1 MIATAIESLMT
12 LNEVREAGRVFVATY
27 MIFFAFLLLA
37 IEAIEVHRSEKL
49 NFLLQRN
56 FGFLFSVI
64 GKPLFIIFIA
74 FLNFGLNTSL
84 GLITGLLLLFD
95 GVFQIILF
103 LKYPETLES
112 LIYQKAN
119 SVETNASSV

>member
-1 MIATAIESLMT
+1 MSMDRVS
-12 LNEVREAGRVFVATY
+12 EVGRIFVATY
-27 MIFFAFLLLA
+27 MIFFAGLLLA
-37 IEAIEVHRSEKL
+37 IEVIEIQKSNML

-84 GLITGLLLLFD
+84 GLISGLLLLCD
-95 GVFQIILF
+95 GTFQIVLF
-103 LKYPETLES
+103 LKHPEYLES
-112 LIYQKAN
+112 LVYQKAN
-119 SVETNASSV
+119 SDDINSHDVI